1 MWSQAGV
8 KGHTQTTPQAKARRD
23 GHYQGSDPHQGGR
36 RPGCQGRHHRM
47 CRRRRRVRQPPL
59 SGSEIRRILEASHQ
73 SQRPQPLRRSLSLQD
88 GISENGKDHHSE
100 RRLDAEVGPKGC
112 LPLCAHSPS
121 PPEVPRVSVG
131 RQAMAVQG
139 TALWSEQCTPNVHQ
153 ADEASR
159 FHTEETGVPSH
170 PLPGRHTDDGPQQGG
185 GQEGSGRSDGTSLF
199 SGVHHQREE
208 EGFTPARTIE
218 FLGFTLDSASM
229 TISLPQHKLKEIRR
243 SAGQLLR
250 QQSMPARQL
259 ARLLGMIVA
268 AHPAVLPA
276 PLHSRFLERAKRRA
290 LQGQRGYDAMVRL
303 ESNAAQDLQWWVDSA
318 ANFNGRPL
326 QIPKWDRV
334 IESDASLVDERRHHI
349 NYLELLAAFLALK
362 AFAGGQHGISIL
374 LLLDSVTAIAFL
386 NRMGGTHSIPLS
398 DLAVEIWNWCG

>member
-1 MWSQAGV
+1 MLRSLPEGGLSPLGITNGYLHCGPPPGRGRIAHFIDNWEKISSDPWVREAVCGV

-23 GHYQGSDPHQGGR
+23 GHYQGSDPLQGGR

-121 PPEVPRVSVG
+121 PPEVPQVSVG

-139 TALWSEQCTPNVHQ
+139 PALWSAQCTPNVHQ

-170 PLPGRHTDDGPQQGG
+170 PLPG
-185 GQEGSGRSDGTSLF
+185 
-199 SGVHHQREE
+199 
-208 EGFTPARTIE
+208 
-218 FLGFTLDSASM
+218 
-229 TISLPQHKLKEIRR
+229 
-243 SAGQLLR
+243 
-250 QQSMPARQL
+250 
-259 ARLLGMIVA
+259 
-268 AHPAVLPA
+268 
-276 PLHSRFLERAKRRA
+276 
-290 LQGQRGYDAMVRL
+290 
-303 ESNAAQDLQWWVDSA
+303 
-318 ANFNGRPL
+318 
-326 QIPKWDRV
+326 
-334 IESDASLVDERRHHI
+334 
-349 NYLELLAAFLALK
+349 
-362 AFAGGQHGISIL
+362 
-374 LLLDSVTAIAFL
+374 
-386 NRMGGTHSIPLS
+386 
-398 DLAVEIWNWCG
+398 